1 MQKPITLLKQ
11 DFDRSLV
18 ELINNSGLP
27 ACIMKP
33 SLANLIQLLDQL
45 EQRQLEADQAA
56 WEAAQNEKEVDEDDT

>member
-11 DFDRSLV
+11 DFDRNLV

-27 ACIMKP
+27 ACVMKP